1 MTSQCKHFS
10 LKKSMS
16 ENESTK
22 TPSVPEKPNTFAR
35 TNSRGLIEIVDMHTG
50 RVVCVQSSVHDYLQA
65 KWDNLTKVETPDGP
79 VWIEK
84 GLDLGLAYKVKAIPF
99 SQVIADLICQEVVN
113 GATVKKAIAK
123 IGGDLDYATIT
134 RWKREHP
141 QFKLDLDQAKKDR
154 TEAQHDEV
162 LQIAAEKGRPST
174 QIEALK
180 WSAEKNNPEKF
191 GNKTK
196 VVGDKDAPVVFQ
208 INTGIDR
215 GAARSETQ
223 PAQAAGIPEEREAQE
238 INDIPEIPE

>member
-1 MTSQCKHFS
+1 
-10 LKKSMS
+10 MS
-16 ENESTK
+16 KDESK
-22 TPSVPEKPNTFAR
+22 NPPVPETPKTFAR

-50 RVVCVQSSVHDYLQA
+50 RVVCVQASVHDHLQV
-65 KWDNLTKVETPDGP
+65 KFENLTKIETPQGP

-99 SQVIADLICQEVVN
+99 SQVIADLICEAIVN
-113 GATVKKAIAK
+113 GDSLKTAIHR
-123 IGGDLDYATIT
+123 ISPDLDYSTIS

-141 QFKLDLDQAKKDR
+141 EFKLELEQAQKDR

-162 LQIAAEKGRPST
+162 LQIAKEKGRPTT

-196 VVGDKDAPVVFQ
+196 VVGDANAPVVFQ

-215 GAARSETQ
+215 GAAGGEAQ
-223 PAQAAGIPEEREAQE
+223 PTPTVGIPAEREATKVDS
-238 INDIPEIPE
+238 DIPEIPE